1 MIVALLV
8 LISQCPHDI
17 MSSPTF
23 NGCHPPLMLKIYYL
37 DKLREGKSNRKY
49 VFVCA
54 LFLNRTIENNQ
65 SSTKND
71 QIINH

>member
-8 LISQCPHDI
+8 LISQCPHGI

-23 NGCHPPLMLKIYYL
+23 NGCYPHLILKIYYL
-37 DKLREGKSNRKY
+37 DKLREGKSDKKC

-54 LFLNRTIENNQ
+54 LFLNRTTENNLNLVQ
-65 SSTKND
+65 RMTK
-71 QIINH
+71 